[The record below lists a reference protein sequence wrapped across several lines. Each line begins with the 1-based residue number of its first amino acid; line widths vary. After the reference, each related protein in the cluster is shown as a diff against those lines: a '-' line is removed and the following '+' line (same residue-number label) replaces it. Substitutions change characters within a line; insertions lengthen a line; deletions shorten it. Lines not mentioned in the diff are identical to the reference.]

1 VTIDGTSSMTV
12 KETVLMDTI
21 RREMYKQKL
30 GILHRIS
37 LHHPPTVT
45 LWKNFEVSCYRSCGV
60 GCDDIQFHGLNHL
73 QFQSLLSETDAE
85 YGDILLYRSLTV
97 ELWDSVETC
106 FSFDARNTN
115 VHEW

>member
-45 LWKNFEVSCYRSCGV
+45 LWKNFEV
-60 GCDDIQFHGLNHL
+60 
-73 QFQSLLSETDAE
+73 
-85 YGDILLYRSLTV
+85 
-97 ELWDSVETC
+97 
-106 FSFDARNTN
+106 
-115 VHEW
+115 